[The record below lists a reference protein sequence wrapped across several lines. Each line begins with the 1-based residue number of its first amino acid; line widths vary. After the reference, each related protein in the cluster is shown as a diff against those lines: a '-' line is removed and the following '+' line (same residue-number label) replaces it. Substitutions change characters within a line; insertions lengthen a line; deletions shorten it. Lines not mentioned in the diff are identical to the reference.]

1 MWIIGS
7 IFIFIVGGKVH
18 EINNFIWYFGK
29 LILHSIPVICFLSFM
44 YFLSATFKNT
54 VVTSSV
60 CSVLTL
66 LSILIWV
73 ILDNLKIKVLYY
85 ISYAPLA
92 YLDFNIIREHN
103 RFYLNTISNTN
114 LNSIYGIIISI
125 ICTIIFLLISINY
138 YKKIDIVNK

>member
-1 MWIIGS
+1 
-7 IFIFIVGGKVH
+7 
-18 EINNFIWYFGK
+18 
-29 LILHSIPVICFLSFM
+29 M

-73 ILDNLKIKVLYY
+73 ILDNLKIKVLYFIAY
-85 ISYAPLA
+85 LPISY
-92 YLDFNIIREHN
+92 LDYNIIREN
-103 RFYLNTISNTN
+103 NIFYINSISNTN
-114 LNSIYGIIISI
+114 LTSIYGIIISV
-125 ICTIIFLLISINY
+125 ICTIIFLFISINY

>member
-1 MWIIGS
+1 
-7 IFIFIVGGKVH
+7 
-18 EINNFIWYFGK
+18 
-29 LILHSIPVICFLSFM
+29 M

-92 YLDFNIIREHN
+92 YLDFNIIRENN
-103 RFYLNTISNTN
+103 RFYIHTISNTN
-114 LNSIYGIIISI
+114 LTSIYGIIISI
-125 ICTIIFLLISINY
+125 ICTFAFLIISVSY